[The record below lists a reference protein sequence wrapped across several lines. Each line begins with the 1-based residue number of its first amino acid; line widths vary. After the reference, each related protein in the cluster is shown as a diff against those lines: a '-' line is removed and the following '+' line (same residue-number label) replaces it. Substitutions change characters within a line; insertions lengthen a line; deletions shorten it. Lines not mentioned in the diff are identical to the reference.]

1 MNALDLVEL
10 TRNHFR
16 AAMEK
21 NVDEILASYS
31 ETSDLLV
38 FIEGPRWATLGYDKV
53 AKGWRDFCNSA
64 IHLKKCDW
72 VENLQAKKDE
82 NMGFVAGILELEVEV
97 ASITKKIRFRAS
109 FILRN
114 EGDRWRIIHEH
125 VSQPA
130 PDPYGIGDWLKT

>member
-1 MNALDLVEL
+1 MNAPDLVEL
-10 TRNHFR
+10 TRNHFK
-16 AAMEK
+16 AAIEK
-21 NVDEILASYS
+21 NVNEILASYS
-31 ETSDLLV
+31 KSPDLLV

-53 AKGWRDFCNSA
+53 SKGWHDFCDSA
-64 IHLKKCDW
+64 IRLKRCDW
-72 VENLQAKKDE
+72 VENLQAEKAE
-82 NMGFVAGILELEVEV
+82 GMGFVAGILELEVEV
-97 ASITKKIRFRAS
+97 GGVTKTIRFRAS